1 MINTRSTIEIIMIV
15 NTVLISQLQIR
26 KKEHAL
32 LQEEMEKNGVHLEM
46 SMEEKN
52 NNELKINLIFL
63 LHVINEFLLLSL
75 LLIHQFHKWHAI

>member
-15 NTVLISQLQIR
+15 NTALISQLQIR

>member
-1 MINTRSTIEIIMIV
+1 MINTGSTNEIIMIV

>member
-1 MINTRSTIEIIMIV
+1 MINTGSTNEIILIV
-15 NTVLISQLQIR
+15 NTALISQLQIR
-26 KKEHAL
+26 RKEHAL

>member
-1 MINTRSTIEIIMIV
+1 MINTGSTNEIILIV
-15 NTVLISQLQIR
+15 NTALISQLQIR

>member
-1 MINTRSTIEIIMIV
+1 MINTGSTNEIILIV
-15 NTVLISQLQIR
+15 NTALISQLQIK

-52 NNELKINLIFL
+52 NNELKTNLIFL

>member
-1 MINTRSTIEIIMIV
+1 MINTGSTNEIILIV
-15 NTVLISQLQIR
+15 NTALISQLQIK
-26 KKEHAL
+26 KKEHVL

>member
-1 MINTRSTIEIIMIV
+1 MINTGSTIEIIMIV
-15 NTVLISQLQIR
+15 NTALISQLQIR
-26 KKEHAL
+26 RKEHAL

-46 SMEEKN
+46 RMEEKN

>member
-1 MINTRSTIEIIMIV
+1 MINTRSTNEIILIV

-26 KKEHAL
+26 RKEHAL

>member
-1 MINTRSTIEIIMIV
+1 MINTGSTNEIIMIV
-15 NTVLISQLQIR
+15 NTALISQLQIR